1 MATAARPPT
10 QRDVADRAE
19 VSTATVSYVLTGRD
33 RPVKDETVRRVL
45 DAARQLG
52 YQRNHSARSL
62 RRQRTEL
69 VCVVYRPPG
78 NPWVELLTEQLHAS
92 AVRRGYGVIGLPIAP
107 DDRAD
112 TALRVLREH
121 YVDGA
126 ILTPGYCITATEVRR
141 LARGGLGLVVFDDRI
156 APQRFDAVRLHQA
169 AACQDVVRHLVGGG
183 RRRIAYIAHE
193 DELRG
198 SGPAVVYRAY
208 RQALV
213 DLRLPWDES
222 LVIPGADSRADAYTG
237 TTRLLESAEPP
248 DAIFS
253 GSDRGAIDAIWA
265 ARDLGWSVPGDVSI
279 AGAGNIPEGEVVR
292 PALTTAGF
300 PGTDFSSVVERLWT
314 RIEDPTHR
322 GTELDQPWELIVRT
336 ST

>member
-1 MATAARPPT
+1 MATTARPPT

-19 VSTATVSYVLTGRD
+19 VSTATVSYVLAGRD

-45 DAARQLG
+45 EAARELG
-52 YQRNHSARSL
+52 YQRNHAARSL
-62 RRQRTEL
+62 RRARTEL
-69 VCVVYRPPG
+69 VCVVYRPPD
-78 NPWVELLTEQLHAS
+78 NPWVELLTEQLHAA

-126 ILTPGYCITATEVRR
+126 ILTPGYCIPATEVRR
-141 LARGGLGLVVFDDRI
+141 LARGGLALVAFDDRI
-156 APQRFDAVRLHQA
+156 LPQRFDVVRLHQIE
-169 AACQDVVRHLVGGG
+169 ACYDVVRHLVAAG
-183 RRRIAYIAHE
+183 RRRIAFIAHE

-198 SGPAVVYRAY
+198 RGPMVVYKAY
-208 RQALV
+208 QQALA
-213 DLRLPWDES
+213 DHGLPLDES
-222 LVIPGADSRADAYTG
+222 LVTAGADSRAAAYSAAS
-237 TTRLLESAEPP
+237 RLLERGHPP

-265 ARDLGWSVPGDVSI
+265 ARDLGLSVPGDVAI
-279 AGAGNIPEGEVVR
+279 AGAGNIPEGEVIR

-300 PGTDFSSVVERLWT
+300 PQTDFSTVVERLWA
-314 RIEDPTHR
+314 RIDDPGQR
-322 GTELDQPWELIVRT
+322 GTEIHQPWELIVRM
-336 ST
+336 SA